1 MLCTDKTPVRV
12 IPYKRNVERIHRAWL
27 FIGKPVPMIPMPKS
41 IWVNGEE
48 ISVPEFSGV
57 TLEGSYRVLEHV
69 RMTP

>member
-1 MLCTDKTPVRV
+1 MPYTDKTPVRV
-12 IPYKRNVERIHRAWL
+12 FPYKRALEKKSRLGFSSGQVIRML
-27 FIGKPVPMIPMPKS
+27 PMPKS

-48 ISVPEFSGV
+48 ISVPEFPGM